1 MMQKYVS
8 SKLSIYLIFC
18 IVLQIAVPQFLKG
31 QIRTDDKEISVSC
44 GNYSFTDRICIG
56 LNLDNDHGEM
66 RAIETSFT
74 YLYFVSFKMYLGD
87 DCILGLTGGT
97 QSFSFQYYRE
107 DVEHLYDFSCQV
119 STLAIELKRLY
130 VNKKNV
136 NLYGFI
142 GIGGRYYTEK
152 ISVPDYQN
160 ALKPYSINTQWTP
173 IGISVGN
180 TISAFFELGIGY
192 KGFINGGLNYKI
204 HAKGKKREFL
214 ESLGF
219 PKFDGGG
226 LFNNML

>member
-1 MMQKYVS
+1 MHKYVN
-8 SKLSIYLIFC
+8 SKLSIYLIIC
-18 IVLQIAVPQFLKG
+18 IVIQIAVPQFLKG

-44 GNYSFTDRICIG
+44 GNYSFTDRFSIG
-56 LNLDNDHGEM
+56 LNIDNAHEELW
-66 RAIETSFT
+66 ATETSYT
-74 YLYFVSFKMYLGD
+74 YLYFVSFKMYLND
-87 DCILGLTGGT
+87 YCILGITAGT

-130 VNKKNV
+130 VNKKYV

-152 ISVPDYQN
+152 ISVPDYKN

-192 KGFINGGLNYKI
+192 KGFINGGLNYKF
-204 HAKGKKREFL
+204 HSKGRKDVFL
-214 ESLGF
+214 KSLGF
-219 PKFDGGG
+219 PKFEGG
-226 LFNNML
+226 LFENML